1 MNRLLIERNLW
12 RRSAW
17 LLVLGLAM
25 GLLLAGDLE
34 AQDRGNPWAMPEQ
47 RAPAPGLRPYSD
59 GRFAPR
65 DYDPVDDRR
74 RRDPR
79 ARDPLQSGGG
89 GYLQYP
95 STGILGIPDARDYGI
110 QDPIIGSPWSQGIY
124 GSPSIYGSPNLGY
137 PGLSPY
143 GAYPGSGMLFPGTG
157 LLTPG
162 LLSPLYG
169 SSPGTV
175 PLYGMPF

>member
-1 MNRLLIERNLW
+1 MNRLRTVWNLRPTW
-12 RRSAW
+12 VW
-17 LLVLGLAM
+17 LLVLGLAA
-25 GLLLAGDLE
+25 GLFLAGDLE
-34 AQDRGNPWAMPEQ
+34 ARDRGNPWATPEQ
-47 RAPAPGLRPYSD
+47 RAPAPGMRPNAD

-65 DYDPVDDRR
+65 DYDPVNDRR

-79 ARDPLQSGGG
+79 VGEPLQPGFS

-95 STGILGIPDARDYGI
+95 STGFLGVPDGRGHGI
-110 QDPIIGSPWSQGIY
+110 QDPTFGSPW
-124 GSPSIYGSPNLGY
+124 SPSIYGVPGMGY

-169 SSPGTV
+169 SSLGTV
-175 PLYGMPF
+175 PMYGMPF

>member
-1 MNRLLIERNLW
+1 MNRLLTERNLW
-12 RRSAW
+12 PRLFW
-17 LLVLGLAM
+17 LFVLGLAG
-25 GLLLAGDLE
+25 GLFLAGDLE
-34 AQDRGNPWAMPEQ
+34 ARDRGNPWATPEQ
-47 RAPAPGLRPYSD
+47 RAPAPGMRPNAD

-65 DYDPVDDRR
+65 DYDPVNDRR

-79 ARDPLQSGGG
+79 VGEPLQPGVP

-95 STGILGIPDARDYGI
+95 STGGLRVPDARGYGI
-110 QDPIIGSPWSQGIY
+110 QDPTTGSPWSQSPY
-124 GSPSIYGSPNLGY
+124 GVPGLGY

-143 GAYPGSGMLFPGTG
+143 GTYPGSGMLFPGTG

-169 SSPGTV
+169 SSLGTV
-175 PLYGMPF
+175 PMYGMPF